1 MKLGINID
9 HNKRKVPAT
18 LRDAVHE
25 IEDLIQWVNQQ
36 YRQHHSL
43 KRMQVVKLSNW
54 VRTLVMVP
62 IVVKENQTVRGVKM
76 SEPLMNIVK
85 IFVILFVCLFVYNTA
100 FGKTITMEVDGKEII
115 TITVA
120 EEEPDCE

>member
-1 MKLGINID
+1 
-9 HNKRKVPAT
+9 
-18 LRDAVHE
+18 
-25 IEDLIQWVNQQ
+25 
-36 YRQHHSL
+36 
-43 KRMQVVKLSNW
+43 
-54 VRTLVMVP
+54 MVP

-100 FGKTITMEVDGKEII
+100 FGKTTTVRVFVNGESNPWPIVSLTECPHKVKVTISNNETGKVIEGEVSTE
-115 TITVA
+115 TTT

>member
-1 MKLGINID
+1 
-9 HNKRKVPAT
+9 
-18 LRDAVHE
+18 
-25 IEDLIQWVNQQ
+25 
-36 YRQHHSL
+36 
-43 KRMQVVKLSNW
+43 
-54 VRTLVMVP
+54 MVP

-85 IFVILFVCLFVYNTA
+85 IFVILFVCLFVYNKA

-120 EEEPDCE
+120 EEEKEVETEEEPDCE

>member
-1 MKLGINID
+1 
-9 HNKRKVPAT
+9 
-18 LRDAVHE
+18 
-25 IEDLIQWVNQQ
+25 
-36 YRQHHSL
+36 
-43 KRMQVVKLSNW
+43 
-54 VRTLVMVP
+54 MVP

-100 FGKTITMEVDGKEII
+100 FGKTITMKVDGKEIM

-120 EEEPDCE
+120 EEEK

>member
-1 MKLGINID
+1 
-9 HNKRKVPAT
+9 
-18 LRDAVHE
+18 
-25 IEDLIQWVNQQ
+25 
-36 YRQHHSL
+36 
-43 KRMQVVKLSNW
+43 
-54 VRTLVMVP
+54 MVP

-85 IFVILFVCLFVYNTA
+85 ILVILFVCLFVYNTA

-120 EEEPDCE
+120 EEEKEQESEEEPDCE

>member
-1 MKLGINID
+1 
-9 HNKRKVPAT
+9 
-18 LRDAVHE
+18 
-25 IEDLIQWVNQQ
+25 
-36 YRQHHSL
+36 
-43 KRMQVVKLSNW
+43 
-54 VRTLVMVP
+54 MVP

-120 EEEPDCE
+120 EEEKEQETEEEPDCE

>member
-1 MKLGINID
+1 
-9 HNKRKVPAT
+9 
-18 LRDAVHE
+18 
-25 IEDLIQWVNQQ
+25 
-36 YRQHHSL
+36 
-43 KRMQVVKLSNW
+43 
-54 VRTLVMVP
+54 MVP

-120 EEEPDCE
+120 EEEKEVETEEESDCE

>member
-1 MKLGINID
+1 
-9 HNKRKVPAT
+9 
-18 LRDAVHE
+18 
-25 IEDLIQWVNQQ
+25 
-36 YRQHHSL
+36 
-43 KRMQVVKLSNW
+43 
-54 VRTLVMVP
+54 MVP

-85 IFVILFVCLFVYNTA
+85 IFVILFVCLFVYDTA

-120 EEEPDCE
+120 EEEKEVETEEEPDCE

>member
-1 MKLGINID
+1 MEL
-9 HNKRKVPAT
+9 
-18 LRDAVHE
+18 
-25 IEDLIQWVNQQ
+25 
-36 YRQHHSL
+36 
-43 KRMQVVKLSNW
+43 
-54 VRTLVMVP
+54 

-76 SEPLMNIVK
+76 SEPLMNIIK

-120 EEEPDCE
+120 EEEKESETEEEPDCE

>member
-1 MKLGINID
+1 
-9 HNKRKVPAT
+9 
-18 LRDAVHE
+18 
-25 IEDLIQWVNQQ
+25 
-36 YRQHHSL
+36 
-43 KRMQVVKLSNW
+43 
-54 VRTLVMVP
+54 MVP
-62 IVVKENQTVRGVKM
+62 IVVKENQTVRGVQM

-120 EEEPDCE
+120 EEEKEVETEEEPDCE

>member
-1 MKLGINID
+1 
-9 HNKRKVPAT
+9 
-18 LRDAVHE
+18 
-25 IEDLIQWVNQQ
+25 
-36 YRQHHSL
+36 
-43 KRMQVVKLSNW
+43 
-54 VRTLVMVP
+54 MVL

-85 IFVILFVCLFVYNTA
+85 IIIVLFVCLFVYNTA

-120 EEEPDCE
+120 EEEKEQESEEEPDCE

>member
-1 MKLGINID
+1 
-9 HNKRKVPAT
+9 
-18 LRDAVHE
+18 
-25 IEDLIQWVNQQ
+25 
-36 YRQHHSL
+36 
-43 KRMQVVKLSNW
+43 
-54 VRTLVMVP
+54 MVP

-85 IFVILFVCLFVYNTA
+85 ILVVLFVCLFVYNTA

-120 EEEPDCE
+120 EEEKEQESEEEPDCE

>member
-1 MKLGINID
+1 
-9 HNKRKVPAT
+9 
-18 LRDAVHE
+18 
-25 IEDLIQWVNQQ
+25 
-36 YRQHHSL
+36 
-43 KRMQVVKLSNW
+43 
-54 VRTLVMVP
+54 MVP

-85 IFVILFVCLFVYNTA
+85 IIIVLFVCLFVYNTA

-120 EEEPDCE
+120 EEEKEQETEEEPDCE

>member
-1 MKLGINID
+1 
-9 HNKRKVPAT
+9 
-18 LRDAVHE
+18 
-25 IEDLIQWVNQQ
+25 
-36 YRQHHSL
+36 
-43 KRMQVVKLSNW
+43 
-54 VRTLVMVP
+54 MVP

-120 EEEPDCE
+120 EEEKEQESEEEPDCE

>member
-1 MKLGINID
+1 
-9 HNKRKVPAT
+9 
-18 LRDAVHE
+18 
-25 IEDLIQWVNQQ
+25 
-36 YRQHHSL
+36 
-43 KRMQVVKLSNW
+43 
-54 VRTLVMVP
+54 MVP

-100 FGKTITMEVDGKEII
+100 FGKTITIEVDGKEII

-120 EEEPDCE
+120 EEEKEVETEEEPDCE

>member
-1 MKLGINID
+1 
-9 HNKRKVPAT
+9 
-18 LRDAVHE
+18 
-25 IEDLIQWVNQQ
+25 
-36 YRQHHSL
+36 
-43 KRMQVVKLSNW
+43 
-54 VRTLVMVP
+54 MVP

-120 EEEPDCE
+120 EEEKESETEEEPDCE

>member
-1 MKLGINID
+1 
-9 HNKRKVPAT
+9 
-18 LRDAVHE
+18 
-25 IEDLIQWVNQQ
+25 
-36 YRQHHSL
+36 
-43 KRMQVVKLSNW
+43 
-54 VRTLVMVP
+54 MVP

-85 IFVILFVCLFVYNTA
+85 IIVILFVCLFVYNTA

-120 EEEPDCE
+120 EEEKEQESEEEPDCE